1 MGLQWYQ
8 KPTYLC
14 KSAHAQG
21 GGLHPTH
28 IAPGPT
34 GMVLIFPATT
44 SLSFHSGLQLYLYQL
59 LKKKKKQK
67 PDSEFIYSG
76 VNPELLLGIQY
87 IYPLPTQLQT
97 LSSRS

>member
-1 MGLQWYQ
+1 MIPEANIPSQISPCPGRGFASHTRCAGSHRDGPDLPCNHLPLISFQSSALFI
-8 KPTYLC
+8 PT
-14 KSAHAQG
+14 
-21 GGLHPTH
+21 P
-28 IAPGPT
+28 
-34 GMVLIFPATT
+34 
-44 SLSFHSGLQLYLYQL
+44 
-59 LKKKKKQK
+59 KKKKQK